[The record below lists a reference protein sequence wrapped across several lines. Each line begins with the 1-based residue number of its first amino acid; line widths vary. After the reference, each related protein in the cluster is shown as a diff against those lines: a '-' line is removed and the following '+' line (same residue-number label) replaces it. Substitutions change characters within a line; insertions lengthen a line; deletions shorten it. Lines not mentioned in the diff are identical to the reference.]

1 MIYALITARGGS
13 KGIKNKNLKKIG
25 KLSLI
30 EKTCKNIKKTNF
42 FDKVFC
48 SSDSKK
54 NFKYFKKK

>member
-30 EKTCKNIKKTNF
+30 EKTCKNIKKQIFLTKF
-42 FDKVFC
+42 FVQVTL
-48 SSDSKK
+48 KK
-54 NFKYFKKK
+54 F